1 MGVVYALLADLME
14 LYIVDNI
21 KKQTK
26 MENKEIK
33 KETIMKKVKEV
44 LQIVSIPAAIII
56 GALMIKKQMDKPSI
70 RFCFNTWDDDDYF
83 FE

>member
-33 KETIMKKVKEV
+33 KRR
-44 LQIVSIPAAIII
+44 L
-56 GALMIKKQMDKPSI
+56 
-70 RFCFNTWDDDDYF
+70 
-83 FE
+83 

>member
-1 MGVVYALLADLME
+1 
-14 LYIVDNI
+14 
-21 KKQTK
+21 
-26 MENKEIK
+26 
-33 KETIMKKVKEV
+33 MKKVKEV
-44 LQIVSIPAAIII
+44 LQIVSVPAAIII